1 MRFLI
6 LGSCAGIFGGE
17 GLIPYPSDSFLPH
30 TVSLLSQEPDQVP
43 FWLWGQGQEGA
54 GGRDGLAG
62 A

>member
-1 MRFLI
+1 MDFFAALQFTVSR
-6 LGSCAGIFGGE
+6 SN
-17 GLIPYPSDSFLPH
+17 PSENSPPH
-30 TVSLLSQEPDQVP
+30 TKRLLSQEPDQVP